1 MHRVLHDDTID
12 DNDPGEGWSCCDE
25 CKSEIALTVQDLTLG
40 TQVEGN
46 AGTDLGQRRGRAYLS
61 AFAENRL
68 AVAGLVVIV
77 GLLLFC
83 FVGPLLYHTNQVTT
97 RLAMENLPPGRGRP
111 LGTDNVGYDVL
122 GRLMVGGQTSLE
134 VAFGAAA
141 FALVL
146 GVIWGAVAGY
156 FGGFLD
162 SLMMRIVDAF
172 LAIPVLFLVLF
183 LATVW
188 RPNVLMLILVVGLVS
203 WLIPARL
210 VRGETLS
217 LRTREYV
224 QAAKTMGVRSPTII
238 YRHIVTNSIGT
249 IMVNATFQ
257 IADAIL
263 LVAALSFLGLGIP
276 PPAAN
281 WGSMLSDGLN
291 FVYSGYWWLIY
302 PAGIAIVVTVVAF
315 NLVGDGLSD
324 ALGVTRRRR

>member
-1 MHRVLHDDTID
+1 M
-12 DNDPGEGWSCCDE
+12 
-25 CKSEIALTVQDLTLG
+25 TVQELTFGADVQG
-40 TQVEGN
+40 TAATDEGR
-46 AGTDLGQRRGRAYLS
+46 RRGRAYLS

-68 AVAGLVVIV
+68 ALVGLAIIV

-83 FVGPLLYHTNQVTT
+83 YVGPHIYHTNQVTT
-97 RLAMENLPPGRGRP
+97 RLGMENLPPGPGRP

-141 FALVL
+141 FAVVL

-156 FGGFLD
+156 FGGLLD
-162 SLMMRIVDAF
+162 SFMMRIVDAF
-172 LAIPVLFLVLF
+172 LSIPVLFLVLF
-183 LATVW
+183 LATIW
-188 RPNVLMLILVVGLVS
+188 RPNVLMLILVVGFVS
-203 WLIPARL
+203 WLVPARL

>member
-1 MHRVLHDDTID
+1 M
-12 DNDPGEGWSCCDE
+12 
-25 CKSEIALTVQDLTLG
+25 TVQELTLG
-40 TQVEGN
+40 TQVEGP
-46 AGTDLGQRRGRAYLS
+46 AAPSEVGQRRGRAYIS

-68 AVAGLVVIV
+68 ALTGLVVIV

-83 FVGPLLYHTNQVTT
+83 FVGPLVYHTNQVTT
-97 RLAMENLPPGRGRP
+97 RLTMENLPPGRGRP

-141 FALVL
+141 FAVVL

-156 FGGFLD
+156 FGGILD

-172 LAIPVLFLVLF
+172 LSIPVLFLVLF
-183 LATVW
+183 LATIW

>member
-1 MHRVLHDDTID
+1 MAAPTCPPSPRTAWPSPASLSSWACFCSVSSVLSCTTPTRSPRGLVW
-12 DNDPGEGWSCCDE
+12 NTCRQAREGRS
-25 CKSEIALTVQDLTLG
+25 
-40 TQVEGN
+40 
-46 AGTDLGQRRGRAYLS
+46 GTD
-61 AFAENRL
+61 E
-68 AVAGLVVIV
+68 
-77 GLLLFC
+77 
-83 FVGPLLYHTNQVTT
+83 
-97 RLAMENLPPGRGRP
+97 
-111 LGTDNVGYDVL
+111 VGYDVL

-141 FALVL
+141 FAVVL
-146 GVIWGAVAGY
+146 GVAWGAVAGY

-172 LAIPVLFLVLF
+172 LAIPVLFLLLF